1 MEEIIIYYIAV
12 NIAALIMYGAD
23 KIFAKK
29 GMRRISEKALILVA
43 AIGGAFGA
51 YAGMELFRHKTKHTK
66 FVVGVPILMAVHLGM
81 LVYFFKK

>member
-29 GMRRISEKALILVA
+29 GMRRISEKARILVA

>member
-1 MEEIIIYYIAV
+1 
-12 NIAALIMYGAD
+12 MYGAD
-23 KIFAKK
+23 KFFAKK

-81 LVYFFKK
+81 LVYLFKK

>member
-1 MEEIIIYYIAV
+1 
-12 NIAALIMYGAD
+12 
-23 KIFAKK
+23 
-29 GMRRISEKALILVA
+29 MRRISEKALILVA

-66 FVVGVPILMAVHLGM
+66 FVVGMPILMAVHLGM